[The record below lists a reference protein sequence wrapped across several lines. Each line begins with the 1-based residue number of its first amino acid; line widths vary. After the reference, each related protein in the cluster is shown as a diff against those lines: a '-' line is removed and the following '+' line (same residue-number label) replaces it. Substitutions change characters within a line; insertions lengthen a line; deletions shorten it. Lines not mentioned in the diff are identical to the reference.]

1 MTDQSLT
8 KKRQRRP
15 ETRPSEILAAALALF
30 SEHGFS
36 ATRMEDVAA
45 RAGISKGAI
54 YLYFPDK
61 TALLKA
67 LVQQAIGGQIS
78 MAARMVDQVQGPV
91 TPLISQLLLMFAQR
105 IATTDIPSI
114 IKLVI
119 SESRAHPDIG
129 KYYLDNVILVA
140 MPIIEGLLEKGIA
153 SGEFRIL
160 DSKLTVKCLIGP
172 MLLGAIWRSV
182 FQPLGAE
189 PIDVNALATQHLDI
203 FLRGLRP

>member
-153 SGEFRIL
+153 SGEFRNL